1 MKDPYTR
8 LAAILWF
15 LSSHALEELV
25 DVAERIAVERFKT
38 SLDRWAVS

>member
-15 LSSHALEELV
+15 LSSHALEELL
-25 DVAERIAVERFKT
+25 DVAEGIAVERFRM
-38 SLDRWAVS
+38 SLDRWTVS